1 MWASFAEKQGGI
13 FLVGVEMR
21 WKDNPYQF
29 FLAVYG
35 VNPTLLNLAHFKL
48 IEDVLVFVGNLFY
61 VGFLLFL
68 RRCNNEKFVGVR
80 VAVAHGEQLTRVAQQ
95 LNRSV
100 IVPALCEL
108 HYLTSQIGLIHVYTA
123 VPNTDKIKCL
133 RVGSPAIIVY
143 IRIER
148 LGNVAFLTRCKRIN
162 AKAVAV
168 AFATISLH
176 TLPSH
181 VLAIGRE
188 LGINVVTHVIIFGLT
203 VHGLV
208 SQRLGSIYGRCL
220 IVGRLAKVGCFF
232 CCQFVQIDIRVGRDG
247 ILAPCFLP
255 ASIGNSLRVGA
266 PCQLLNAA
274 KWFHWAF
281 VGFAL
286 QYIFTF
292 GYAVCLNIGHK
303 GMLYAFDIMVPV
315 AIHQVGYF
323 SACGLGKVGRVGLD
337 NACIFD

>member
-13 FLVGVEMR
+13 FLIGIEMR

-48 IEDVLVFVGNLFY
+48 IEDVFVLVGNLFY

-95 LNRSV
+95 LNRGV

-108 HYLTSQIGLIHVYTA
+108 HHFTSQIGLIHVYAA
-123 VPNTDKIKCL
+123 VPNTDEIKCL
-133 RVGSPAIIVY
+133 RVSCPAIIVY

-148 LGNVAFLTRCKRIN
+148 LGNVAFLARCKRIN

-168 AFATISLH
+168 AFATILFH
-176 TLPSH
+176 TLPSN

-188 LGINVVTHVIIFGLT
+188 SGINVVTHVIILGLT

-208 SQRLGSIYGRCL
+208 SQRLGSVYGGSFV
-220 IVGRLAKVGCFF
+220 VGRLAKVGCFS
-232 CCQFVQIDIRVGRDG
+232 CCQFVQIDVRVSRNG

-255 ASIGNSLRVGA
+255 ASIGNCLRIRT

-274 KWFHWAF
+274 KWFHWTFVWFAF
-281 VGFAL
+281 QQVL
-286 QYIFTF
+286 TF
-292 GYAVCLNIGHK
+292 GYAVCLNICHER
-303 GMLYAFDIMVPV
+303 MLYAFNIMVPV
-315 AIHQVGYF
+315 AVHQVGYF
-323 SACGLGKVGRVGLD
+323 SACGFGQIGRVGLN